1 MKMKKVS
8 SIILTAAILLTTAC
22 SDNNTSAVNSQN
34 STLGDSSG
42 GVTDNSTS
50 NTVVENTPNKVDDTL
65 PQCDPAN
72 LPNVLNYY
80 RQCVMEGED
89 GYYYTAYTTTMALYY
104 YDTASGR
111 SIPLC
116 SKPQCMHDGNDFCAA
131 TGGGVHEMYE
141 TITTMYNGY
150 IYKLGDDAQETEKWT
165 LSLLK
170 ADLQGNELSKVA
182 DIVTMPLTD
191 VIGMKPQI
199 KSAVFHYGMLFVS
212 VSAQKEKL
220 ENFLYSVNLTT
231 GEVKEIN
238 IAPPEKGTREFV
250 PATCSYMT
258 ADGDWLYYTVRC
270 CKYDNTM
277 IYGENHMTYNR
288 TVMYRYNIKTGKT
301 EVISALPDVYSSFTV
316 ANDIIYY
323 TFADRSDNTFSL
335 YSYDIINDKTTT
347 FADKIQRKYVDG
359 KYIEDIQKITVIT
372 DKKYLYV
379 CTNGLESSYS
389 KEYSTETQD
398 DIDFY
403 IYSLDG
409 KQLLHGM
416 PGMDIDIDDYGYG
429 LSAVD
434 GELYFYFSEHI
445 NDDIDNTGLYKIKTE
460 DLVNGGT
467 EWTKLYK
474 ARN

>member
-1 MKMKKVS
+1 MKKIL
-8 SIILTAAILLTTAC
+8 SIILTAAIMLTTAC
-22 SDNNTSAVNSQN
+22 TDNN
-34 STLGDSSG
+34 
-42 GVTDNSTS
+42 
-50 NTVVENTPNKVDDTL
+50 VVRYDDTL
-65 PQCDPAN
+65 PQCEPAN
-72 LPNVLNYY
+72 LPDASNFM
-80 RQCVMEGED
+80 RQCIMKGKEGF
-89 GYYYTAYTTTMALYY
+89 YYTDMVILDNNTATRALCYYDMAL
-104 YDTASGR
+104 GK
-111 SIPLC
+111 SIMLC
-116 SKPQCMHDGNDFCAA
+116 SKPQCMHDGNDFCVA
-131 TGGGVHEMYE
+131 TGGGVYQFYSSL
-141 TITTMYNGY
+141 TCLYNGY
-150 IYKLGDDAQETEKWT
+150 IYRLGDGSTEEEKWQ

-170 ADLQGNELSKVA
+170 TDLLGNELSKVA
-182 DIVTMPLTD
+182 DIGALTL
-191 VIGMKPQI
+191 IGEAPKPQI
-199 KSAVFHYGMLFVS
+199 ESAVFHNNKLFV
-212 VSAQKEKL
+212 AITPTMNKPET
-220 ENFLYSVNLTT
+220 FLYAVDIASGGVS
-231 GEVKEIN
+231 EITLP
-238 IAPPEKGTREFV
+238 APEEGTKKANFG
-250 PATCSYMT
+250 TCCYMT

-277 IYGENHMTYNR
+277 IYSENHMTYNR

-335 YSYDIINDKTTT
+335 YSYDIINDKTAT
-347 FADKIQRKYVDG
+347 FADKIQQKYVNG

-379 CTNGLESSYS
+379 CTSGLESSYS

-416 PGMDIDIDDYGYG
+416 PGMDITIDDYGYG

-434 GELYFYFSEHI
+434 GELYFYFSEHV

-474 ARN
+474 AIN